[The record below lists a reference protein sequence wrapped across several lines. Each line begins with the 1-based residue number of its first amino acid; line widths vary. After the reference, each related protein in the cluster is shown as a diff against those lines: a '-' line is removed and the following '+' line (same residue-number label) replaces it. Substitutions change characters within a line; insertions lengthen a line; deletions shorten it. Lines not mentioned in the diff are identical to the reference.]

1 MGPKSA
7 EQHKVFSFFSSIWIA
22 MFAKSN
28 MTLKTWNGN
37 VIALFFYWKST
48 RWGINSGPLSRK

>member
-37 VIALFFYWKST
+37 VIALFFIEKALD
-48 RWGINSGPLSRK
+48 GELIQVP